1 MGGQIKTDREY
12 LVIGHNHIK
21 CQKVLIFLQ
30 PRAEVRR
37 FIWSICHQG
46 KSESALFEIKYE
58 RLDEFSSERASLA
71 EIEMDLSK
79 LIDRRSET

>member
-21 CQKVLIFLQ
+21 CQKVLILQ
-30 PRAEVRR
+30 PRAKVRR

-46 KSESALFEIKYE
+46 KSESARFEIKYE

-71 EIEMDLSK
+71 EIETDLSK